1 MAFRPLATAGI
12 AFAAAGV
19 MAFTPTIVPQ
29 LTEREE
35 QVAKATS
42 ANVKL
47 AADLKDL
54 INVYFGTNPYNGIPF
69 DTDIPGTFGATGVLY
84 QLLKEQAGG
93 FEPNQEFL
101 DDFFLSGA
109 AEVVRTYLLS
119 GTADPNT
126 RNTINVFFDEGA
138 TGIAYRYFRSGTA
151 DPNSVAYLDAF
162 FNRQQAANPALYGT
176 SGVIFLRLMAS
187 DLTLEQ
193 KAVVNDFFRGGATQV
208 AYTQIASR
216 NTNPQAQPYIDTF
229 FNINN
234 PNGDIDPELISETN
248 PTGNTGASSNPAL
261 FGVSGAVFRRLQEA
275 AVTGNLTPQ
284 QFQVTDDFFRG
295 GATQVALRQIL
306 DRTSD
311 PNQRA
316 IINEFFANGVA
327 GVVRYLLVGP
337 APIEPEEPEEEALR
351 VASSELAPAAEP
363 ESAPEPEPNVEALT
377 APAPQA
383 RSAKVADAPAPE
395 APAPDKPA
403 AVTPV
408 AVVESAPAVQPAP
421 VVDPAPVAAPAPEPV
436 AKPTSKIREKSAE
449 EEAEA
454 EKLKSGNKAEVEPI
468 IITGDGPK
476 SGEGSWGVFGDIAN
490 SIGQALNG
498 GGAAPAGG
506 ATGGT
511 GGEGAGAE
519 G

>member
-126 RNTINVFFDEGA
+126 INTINVFFDEGA

-151 DPNSVAYLDAF
+151 DPNSIAYLDAF

-234 PNGDIDPELISETN
+234 PNGDIDPELISPTN

-337 APIEPEEPEEEALR
+337 APIEPEETLLR
-351 VASSELAPAAEP
+351 VAAQTSVSPVEEAAPESELK
-363 ESAPEPEPNVEALT
+363 VEALT
-377 APAPQA
+377 APAPEA
-383 RSAKVADAPAPE
+383 RSARQAPAVTLE
-395 APAPDKPA
+395 APTADKPA

-468 IITGDGPK
+468 ILTGDGPK

-506 ATGGT
+506 ATGDT
-511 GGEGAGAE
+511 GGDGAGAA